1 MVRKHTTLNINTA
14 GQQGKFIMSD
24 HEKVDANESSSQ
36 EDKKEETLVTERGD
50 KVLRTSELYR
60 TKNLPERFD
69 RPGVY

>member
-1 MVRKHTTLNINTA
+1 
-14 GQQGKFIMSD
+14 MSD
-24 HEKVDANESSSQ
+24 HEKVDANEPSNQ

-69 RPGVY
+69 RPGVC